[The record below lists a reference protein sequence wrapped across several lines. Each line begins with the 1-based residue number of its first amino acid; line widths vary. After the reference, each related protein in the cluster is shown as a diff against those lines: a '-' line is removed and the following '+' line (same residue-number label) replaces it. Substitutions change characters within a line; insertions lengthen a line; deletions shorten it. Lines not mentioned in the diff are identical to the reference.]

1 MKLCGTISVMS
12 EYYTK
17 PILAA
22 ADILQIHIFHFEM
35 CLFVMFI
42 FEASIITGLYSP
54 SAVGV
59 W

>member
-22 ADILQIHIFHFEM
+22 ADILQIHFSFSNVPIW
-35 CLFVMFI
+35 MFI

-54 SAVGV
+54 SVVGV
-59 W
+59 

>member
-1 MKLCGTISVMS
+1 VMS